1 MSNTSG
7 TRFTTSSPFR
17 YALLLIPFAIAAVIA
32 ICTTGAKE
40 GMLALWWAFV
50 LFIFGIATLPLAV
63 RLWGKF
69 SSGGFFLSQAMGL
82 VLTCLVLW
90 TLTHLKLCRT
100 NLICIALSFLI
111 VAAFCYV
118 PKSLRKGFIEKL
130 GSDDFIEAIVV
141 EETAFLVVFFL
152 MCYFKGFSP
161 AINGQEKYMDYG
173 FMMSMLRNDQLP
185 ANDMWL
191 SGKSIN

>member
-118 PKSLRKGFIEKL
+118 PKSLRKGFIEKRRRIMRAAE
-130 GSDDFIEAIVV
+130 GQQQRRHR
-141 EETAFLVVFFL
+141 
-152 MCYFKGFSP
+152 KGRTCCHPELFSY
-161 AINGQEKYMDYG
+161 N
-173 FMMSMLRNDQLP
+173 SN
-185 ANDMWL
+185 
-191 SGKSIN
+191 KSLIITPKKDS